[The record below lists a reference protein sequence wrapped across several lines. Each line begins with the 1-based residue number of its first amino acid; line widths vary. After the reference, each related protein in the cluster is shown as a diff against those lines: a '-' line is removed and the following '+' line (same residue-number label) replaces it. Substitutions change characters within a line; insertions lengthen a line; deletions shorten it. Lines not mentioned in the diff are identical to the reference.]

1 MYEVWIWI
9 VELIQS
15 LDIEVSIYFV
25 LILTFKLLYILIFGV

>member
-1 MYEVWIWI
+1 MYGVWI

-15 LDIEVSIYFV
+15 LDIEVRIYFV